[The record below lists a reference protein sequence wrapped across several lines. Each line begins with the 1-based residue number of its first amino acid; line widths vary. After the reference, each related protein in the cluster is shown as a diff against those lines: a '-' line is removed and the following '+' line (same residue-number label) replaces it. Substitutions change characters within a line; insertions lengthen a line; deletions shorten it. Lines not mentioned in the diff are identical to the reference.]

1 MRMDSSCDLTSENL
15 PLGVSVIRVEVQC
28 EGLRCLS
35 PIALCLAAEQFNCA
49 ARIQSP

>member
-1 MRMDSSCDLTSENL
+1 MRMDSSCDLTSANL
-15 PLGVSVIRVEVQC
+15 PLGVSVIRAEFQC
-28 EGLRCLS
+28 GGPRYLF